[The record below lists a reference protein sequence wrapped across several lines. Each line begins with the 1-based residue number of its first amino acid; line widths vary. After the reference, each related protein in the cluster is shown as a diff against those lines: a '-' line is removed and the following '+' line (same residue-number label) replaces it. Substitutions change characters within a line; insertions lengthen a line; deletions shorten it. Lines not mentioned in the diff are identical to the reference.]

1 MFLARHTPPLS
12 TMLDDLTTKDP
23 ASIAQHLAI
32 TTKTLERWKAAD
44 DAPRAAMLAL
54 FYETRWGSSLVYTT
68 AHNGRMYAENQV
80 RGLQAENATL
90 RTRIARL
97 EKIGDFGA
105 ANAPRLLTY

>member
-23 ASIAQHLAI
+23 SAIAKHLAI
-32 TTKTLERWKAAD
+32 TPKTLARWQAAD
-44 DAPRAAMLAL
+44 TAPRAAMLAL

-68 AHNGRMYAENQV
+68 AHNGRMYAENEV
-80 RGLQAENATL
+80 RGLKRENAML
-90 RTRIARL
+90 RTRIERL

-105 ANAPRLLTY
+105 ANAPRLATY